1 MRGLWAFL
9 ASGAKTSSPC
19 PRRRPGPF
27 APIGGSDRHRLHHR
41 AFAGGTERGR
51 RRAPAL
57 LLLLG
62 LLLAASSARAG
73 EPVDVALVL
82 AVDVSL
88 SVNDERYQLQRD
100 GIAAAFENPDL
111 AKAIAAGPNH
121 AVAVAVLQF
130 SDPDR
135 QFAVIEWTRIASAA
149 DAQLLATQIR
159 RTGRSSDGLTGMAD
173 ALLGAQQLLDS
184 VPFPATRRVVDLSG
198 DGMNNVGTQITAA
211 RDQLIADGIT
221 INGLPILTEEP
232 WLETYFTEYVIG
244 GPDAFVI
251 TAESLNSFADAM
263 KRKLVQEVAVS

>member
-1 MRGLWAFL
+1 MRRLWCFL
-9 ASGAKTSSPC
+9 SVAALLTG
-19 PRRRPGPF
+19 
-27 APIGGSDRHRLHHR
+27 
-41 AFAGGTERGR
+41 
-51 RRAPAL
+51 APAE
-57 LLLLG
+57 
-62 LLLAASSARAG
+62 AG

-88 SVNDERYQLQRD
+88 SVNDERYHLQRD

-111 AKAIAAGPNH
+111 ANVIASGPHH
-121 AVAVAVLQF
+121 AVAVALLQF

-149 DAQLLATQIR
+149 DAHLLAAQIR
-159 RTGRSSDGLTGMAD
+159 RTGRSSDGLTGMSD
-173 ALLGAQQLLDS
+173 ALLEAQRMLDS
-184 VPFPATRRVVDLSG
+184 TPFPATHRIVDVSG

-244 GPDAFVI
+244 GPNAFVI
-251 TAESLNSFADAM
+251 TAESLDSFADAM
-263 KRKLVQEVAVS
+263 RRKLVQEVQVS